1 MCSSDLFILEAVK
14 ARNGDTKDRPA
25 LVSAIE
31 KVAYVGPRGPI
42 SMGRNHQITQNVY
55 IVKAVER
62 AGAPGFEILETY
74 KDFKDPVP
82 GCKM

>member
-1 MCSSDLFILEAVK
+1 MLGASGGALGEELGGGRGVVEAQDQ
-14 ARNGDTKDRPA
+14 G
-25 LVSAIE
+25 
-31 KVAYVGPRGPI
+31 GPRRLLAVAGDIPP
-42 SMGRNHQITQNVY
+42 GVRP
-55 IVKAVER
+55 AVER